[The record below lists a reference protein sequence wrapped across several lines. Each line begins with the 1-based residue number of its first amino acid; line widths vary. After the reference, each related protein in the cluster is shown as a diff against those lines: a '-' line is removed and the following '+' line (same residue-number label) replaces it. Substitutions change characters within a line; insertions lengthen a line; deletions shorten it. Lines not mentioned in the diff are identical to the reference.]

1 MRILITG
8 AGGFVGPHLVTE
20 LTRALGTDA
29 LIVPAARNADRFSN
43 GAEAVPLDVTDEDA
57 VDQLVAGL
65 APTHVIHLSAVSS
78 PPKVSADF
86 RTAWMVNTLGT
97 LNVANAILH
106 RAPQCWLIFAGS
118 GLVYGDTAKS
128 GRQLDEAALLAP
140 NGDYSA
146 TKAAADLALGALTG
160 RGLKSVRLRLFNH
173 TGPGQTEAFVVP
185 SFAAQIARIEVG
197 LQPPIIRAGNLDAI
211 RDFLDVRDV
220 TSAYAQAVL
229 KSPDLDPGVVLNVA
243 SGTPRTI
250 RSVLD
255 ELLALSCAKIAV
267 EFDPSRMRPSDTPVY
282 VGSAEAARR
291 LLGWAPRH
299 SFSATL
305 SEVLAYWRRTIGA
318 SVSATHLPGRRQV
331 GELGPS
337 PRLSRIQSPAE
348 APKTEAILTPRIGRG
363 GQPGRFLDI
372 GGADTHHAVHPAR
385 SKLRRWLPAVRGG
398 TIVSKSSR
406 MS

>member
-1 MRILITG
+1 MRILVTG

-20 LTRALGTDA
+20 LRRLFGNEAEV
-29 LIVPAARNADRFSN
+29 VPAPKKADRFSN
-43 GAEAVPLDVTDEDA
+43 IAEAASLDVTDEEA
-57 VDQLVAGL
+57 VDRLVGSL

-78 PPKVSADF
+78 PTQASADF
-86 RTAWMVNTLGT
+86 RTAWMVNTLGV
-97 LNVANAILH
+97 LNVANAILR

-128 GRQLDEAALLAP
+128 GRLLDETTLLAP
-140 NGDYSA
+140 NSDYAA

-160 RGLKSVRLRLFNH
+160 RGLKSVRLRPFNH

-185 SFAAQIARIEVG
+185 SFAAQIARIEAG
-197 LQPPIIRAGNLDAI
+197 LWPPVMRVGNLDAT

-220 TSAYAQAVL
+220 TSAYALAVL
-229 KSPDLDPGVVLNVA
+229 KSSDLDSGVVLNVA

-255 ELLALSCAKIAV
+255 ELLALSRARITV
-267 EFDPSRMRPSDTPVY
+267 ELDPSRMRPSDTPVY

-305 SEVLAYWRRTIGA
+305 SEVLAYWRHTAGA
-318 SVSATHLPGRRQV
+318 
-331 GELGPS
+331 
-337 PRLSRIQSPAE
+337 LSRPTRDRDRGSHSAE
-348 APKTEAILTPRIGRG
+348 TTAP
-363 GQPGRFLDI
+363 D
-372 GGADTHHAVHPAR
+372 
-385 SKLRRWLPAVRGG
+385 
-398 TIVSKSSR
+398 SS
-406 MS
+406 

>member
-20 LTRALGTDA
+20 LTRVLERDA

-43 GAEAVPLDVTDEDA
+43 GTETAPLDVTDEEA
-57 VDQLVAGL
+57 VDRAVAGL
-65 APTHVIHLSAVSS
+65 EPTHVIHLAAVSS
-78 PPKVSADF
+78 PPQVSADF
-86 RTAWMVNTLGT
+86 TAAWVVNTLST
-97 LNVANAILH
+97 LNVAHAILR

-128 GRQLDEAALLAP
+128 GRPLDEAALLAP
-140 NGDYSA
+140 NSDYSA

-173 TGPGQTEAFVVP
+173 TGPGQTEEFVVP
-185 SFAAQIARIEVG
+185 SFAAQIARIEAG
-197 LQPPIIRAGNLDAI
+197 LQPPVIRVGNLDAT

-220 TSAYAQAVL
+220 TSAYALVIR
-229 KSPDLDPGVVLNVA
+229 KSPELDPGLVLNVA

-250 RSVLD
+250 RSILD
-255 ELLALSCAKIAV
+255 ELLALSCAEITV
-267 EFDPSRMRPSDTPVY
+267 ESDASRMRPSDTPVY

-305 SEVLAYWRRTIGA
+305 SEVLAYWRHITRA
-318 SVSATHLPGRRQV
+318 SESG
-331 GELGPS
+331 
-337 PRLSRIQSPAE
+337 I
-348 APKTEAILTPRIGRG
+348 
-363 GQPGRFLDI
+363 
-372 GGADTHHAVHPAR
+372 
-385 SKLRRWLPAVRGG
+385 
-398 TIVSKSSR
+398 
-406 MS
+406 

>member
-8 AGGFVGPHLVTE
+8 AGGFVGPHLVAE
-20 LTRALGTDA
+20 LARVLAREA
-29 LIVPAARNADRFSN
+29 LIVPAARNADRFSD
-43 GAEAVPLDVTDEDA
+43 AAKAVQLDVTDEEA
-57 VDQLVAGL
+57 VDRVIGGL

-78 PPKVSADF
+78 PPKVSADY
-86 RTAWMVNTLGT
+86 RAAWMVNTFGALS
-97 LNVANAILH
+97 VANAILR

-128 GRQLDEAALLAP
+128 GQLLDEGALLAP
-140 NGDYSA
+140 NSDYSA

-185 SFAAQIARIEVG
+185 SFAAQIARIEAG
-197 LQPPIIRAGNLDAI
+197 LQPPVIRVGNSDAT

-220 TSAYAQAVL
+220 TSAYALAVL
-229 KSPDLDPGVVLNVA
+229 KSPELDPGVVLNVA

-255 ELLALSCAKIAV
+255 ELLALSSAEITV
-267 EFDPSRMRPSDTPVY
+267 VSDSLRMRPSDTPVY

-305 SEVLAYWRRTIGA
+305 SEVLAYWRRSTG
-318 SVSATHLPGRRQV
+318 V
-331 GELGPS
+331 
-337 PRLSRIQSPAE
+337 LSR
-348 APKTEAILTPRIGRG
+348 PRGMIE
-363 GQPGRFLDI
+363 
-372 GGADTHHAVHPAR
+372 T
-385 SKLRRWLPAVRGG
+385 
-398 TIVSKSSR
+398 
-406 MS
+406 